1 MALADAA
8 LRAMKRYRAATFW
21 DWIEVDRDWVWLL
34 PICRRRG
41 EQAWVTQEPRE
52 IVRGGIDA
60 AACRERGDEAAVI
73 VVVEMHEGAPRGR
86 DAAPELR

>member
-1 MALADAA
+1 MS
-8 LRAMKRYRAATFW
+8 
-21 DWIEVDRDWVWLL
+21 
-34 PICRRRG
+34 ICRRRG
-41 EQAWVTQEPRE
+41 EQAWVTQDPRE